1 MHTIIVFDNNFGGK
15 SMLKNITLSADEKL
29 IKKAREKAQRE
40 FTTLNASFR
49 QWLKQYTNST
59 LKIKDYDLLMQSLK
73 YVKIGKKFTRAEMN
87 ER

>member
-1 MHTIIVFDNNFGGK
+1 MHTIIVFDSNFGGK
-15 SMLKNITLSADEKL
+15 TMLKNITLSADEKF

-49 QWLKQYTNST
+49 QWLKQYTSST
-59 LKIKDYDLLMQSLK
+59 FKTKDYDILMQSFK
-73 YVKIGKKFTRAEMN
+73 YVKIGKKFTRSEMN

>member
-1 MHTIIVFDNNFGGK
+1 
-15 SMLKNITLSADEKL
+15 MLKNITLSADEKL

-49 QWLKQYTNST
+49 QWLKQYTSST
-59 LKIKDYDLLMQSLK
+59 FKTKDYDLLMQSFK
-73 YVKIGKKFTRAEMN
+73 YVKIGKKLTRSEMN